1 MSATTTDRPTSAAP
15 ATRTA
20 LAVLALAVLVCLPAG
35 ALSGAFTLAPEAI
48 GDPGALTRWG
58 LPVLRVVHD
67 ITWCITVGL
76 LLVGGT
82 LLPDD
87 KSGTRRIASARLAAP
102 FAGVWAASA
111 VLGVVL
117 TFSDLSGLAP
127 TTSAFTS
134 AFSSTATSFDSLKA
148 MIAVAV
154 LAVAATIG
162 TATAHTRSS
171 VVWTLALAL
180 VATFPASLAG
190 HASGSSGHDTAVT
203 SLLFHL
209 LGVLVWTGGLLA
221 LVVLRPVVGAR
232 DLVPAVRRYSALA
245 LWCFVLVALSGVLNA
260 AIRVGSFSALSS
272 HYGWLVVAKTLA
284 LVVLGVFGWRQRTV
298 LVGKIADGVA
308 GAFTRLAVLELAIM
322 GAAVG
327 LAVALSRSAPPVPEK
342 APNPTIAENLTGYP
356 APPAPSAAA
365 WITTWRVDWL
375 WLTLSVIAAV
385 LYLKGV
391 ATLRKRGD
399 RWPIGRTICWFVGLG
414 LFLATTQGAM
424 GVYGRVMF
432 SWHMLMHM
440 HLSMA
445 IPMFLV
451 LAAPST
457 LVLRA
462 VPARRDGS
470 DGAREILLRM
480 LHSRWIGFM
489 SNPVVAG
496 INFFASLIVFYYSG
510 LFEASLRTHT
520 GHVLMV
526 VHFVLAG
533 YAFAWVLIGIDP
545 GPKKWPAPMRL
556 LLLLV
561 TLGFHAWFGIA
572 LMSGSELLA
581 PTFFETLKLPYVP
594 SLIEDQQTG
603 GGIAWGIGEF
613 PTLVLALLVGL
624 DWVRSD
630 KRETN
635 QYDRAAARDHDA
647 ELKAYN
653 ERLAKIAERDAG
665 VR

>member
-1 MSATTTDRPTSAAP
+1 MSTTSS
-15 ATRTA
+15 TRTA
-20 LAVLALAVLVCLPAG
+20 PSTSTALLLLALALVVCLPAG
-35 ALSGAFTLAPEAI
+35 LLTGAFTLAPEAI

-58 LPVLRVVHD
+58 LPVIRVVHD
-67 ITWCITVGL
+67 ITWCVTVGL

-82 LLPDD
+82 LVPDD
-87 KSGTRRIASARLAAP
+87 KAGTRRLASTRLAAP
-102 FAGVWAASA
+102 FAAAWAASA

-127 TTSAFTS
+127 TTSAYAS
-134 AFSSTATSFDSLKA
+134 AFSATATSFDSLKA

-162 TATAHTRSS
+162 TATARTRSS

-190 HASGSSGHDTAVT
+190 HASGSSGHDTAVS

-209 LGVLVWTGGLLA
+209 VGVVVWVGGLLA
-221 LVVLRPVVGAR
+221 LVILRPVLGAR
-232 DLVPAVRRYSALA
+232 DLVPAVRRYSTLA
-245 LWCFVLVALSGVLNA
+245 GWAFVLVALSGLLNA
-260 AIRVGSFSALSS
+260 AIRVGSLSGLGSSYGVLVLLKAVALI
-272 HYGWLVVAKTLA
+272 G
-284 LVVLGVFGWRQRTV
+284 LGVAGWRQRAILTEK
-298 LVGKIADGVA
+298 LADGVA
-308 GAFTRLAVLELAIM
+308 GAFARLATIELAVM

-327 LAVALSRSAPPVPEK
+327 LAVALSRSAPPVPQK
-342 APNPTIAENLTGYP
+342 ASDPTIVENLTGYP
-356 APPAPSAAA
+356 APPAPSSAT
-365 WITTWRVDWL
+365 WFTTWRIDWL
-375 WLTLSVIAAV
+375 WLSLTVIAAV
-385 LYLKGV
+385 LYLRGV
-391 ATLRKRGD
+391 QTLRRRGD
-399 RWPIGRTICWFVGLG
+399 RWPLGRTVCWFVGLA

-451 LAAPST
+451 LGAPST
-457 LVLRA
+457 LVLRS

-470 DGAREILLRM
+470 DGLREILLRM
-480 LHSRWIGFM
+480 LHSRWVAFM
-489 SNPVVAG
+489 ANPVMAG

-533 YAFAWVLIGIDP
+533 FTFAWVLIGIDP
-545 GPKKWPAPMRL
+545 GPRKWPAPLRL
-556 LLLLV
+556 LVLLV

-572 LMSGSELLA
+572 LMSGTSLLA
-581 PTFFETLKLPYVP
+581 PSFFEMLHLPYVH

-613 PTLVLALLVGL
+613 PTLLLALLVAL

-630 KRETN
+630 SRESS
-635 QYDRAAARDHDA
+635 QYDRAAARDEDA
-647 ELKAYN
+647 ELRAYN
-653 ERLAKIAERDAG
+653 EQLAQIAARDA
-665 VR
+665 RR